1 MIKERT
7 FKTLKDLNISV
18 KNMER
23 KGYTCKEIHTNRRRF
38 FNNDNKALTYI
49 NTKSKKI
56 LSYIYL

>member
-18 KNMER
+18 KSMER

-38 FNNDNKALTYI
+38 FNNDNKALSYI

-56 LSYIYL
+56 LTYIYL

>member
-7 FKTLKDLNISV
+7 YKTLKDLNTSV
-18 KNMER
+18 KSMER